1 MPDRSTGSTAG
12 KLTHADVL
20 KVARLARLKISAA
33 EVDDYTEKLGSVLA
47 YVESLNE
54 VDTEDVE
61 PMVHAVELS
70 NVFRADEV
78 TASLPRAAALANAPK
93 TDGQF
98 FLVPQILD
106 AD

>member
-1 MPDRSTGSTAG
+1 MAD
-12 KLTHADVL
+12 KLTRSDVL
-20 KVARLARLKISAA
+20 KVARLARLKLTDA
-33 EVDDYTEKLGSVLA
+33 EIDDYTEKLGSVLA

-54 VDTEDVE
+54 VDTEDFE
-61 PMVHAVELS
+61 PMVHGVSLG

-78 TASLPRAAALANAPK
+78 APSLSREAALSNAPK

-106 AD
+106 AE